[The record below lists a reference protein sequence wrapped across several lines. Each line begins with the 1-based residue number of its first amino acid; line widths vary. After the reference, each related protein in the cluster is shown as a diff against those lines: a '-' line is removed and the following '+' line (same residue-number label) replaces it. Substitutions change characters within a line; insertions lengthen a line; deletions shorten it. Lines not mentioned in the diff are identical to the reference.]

1 MNRLKIAFPYLL
13 LVSLLAVVGITN
25 LPAWNE
31 TQPDARNSSPAAMDE
46 RIVDVVCHME
56 VNTAWDIHS
65 EYGGRTYYF
74 CGDRCRRMF
83 ERDPGHYLALKCVV
97 CRTPLGDRPIFTATY
112 LDKTYEL
119 CSAEHRALFKEDPA
133 AYFMH
138 SMWGI
143 PAWLYYASIALVL
156 IVSFGVFDWLSRR
169 GGETIANSEW
179 RIAKNRWPSQQVSL
193 GGPIHAN
200 MGVRH
205 AIGNSHRP
213 EASASTV
220 QQKEKEDRRD
230 ADAPHVLDRSTI
242 QECEQTPICHA
253 SGQVVIGA
261 AGALAL
267 PIISAATVLNPRRGR
282 GRWTARRTPVDAQST
297 AIHSDRFDVL
307 SISWMGAALRSR
319 IFRFGLQAFFVVAFL
334 LIIAAGLFGNQ
345 NPALNIA
352 PILTW
357 TIWWALLI
365 VLILF
370 AGKAWCYV
378 CPWDA
383 LAGWAEKLSFG
394 QDGLF
399 GFLKLW
405 KKSDD
410 GLSLGYRW
418 PRIIRNISLATIL
431 FVGLTWIELGF
442 GVTMKPRIT
451 AYLAVAMLLM
461 AVVSALLFDRKSFC
475 RYGCLV
481 GRVSGLYALFAG
493 TEVRPREHG
502 VCEKCRTKECV
513 KGSETAYGCPTFL
526 YPGKLE
532 TNTYCIQC
540 MECIQA
546 CPHDNLAV
554 NLRPWGSD
562 LAVAGKP
569 RTDEAYLALLML
581 SITGFHG
588 LTMTPVWN
596 QFIGAI
602 RASADVGRMLGF
614 SLGMAV
620 LMLTPIAIYAGLV
633 AVSKWVGDGH
643 SCSEPL
649 RYRDYFIRY
658 AYALLPIALFYHIA
672 HNLEHLLMEGPKV
685 LAMVSDPFGW
695 NWNLF
700 GTAGWTI
707 PPMISLGTLWLIQV
721 LLVLIGHVYSLW
733 VAQKTS
739 LRLFGTARGAFRS
752 QLPMLV
758 GMICFSVFSLWLL
771 KQPMEMRTSAM

>member
-1 MNRLKIAFPYLL
+1 MDRIKLIFPYLVL
-13 LVSLLAVVGITN
+13 SGIAVVVIYSN
-25 LPAWNE
+25 IPAGRATEHAAETRTMCAPCGMEVDPGTALTSEIRGRTHYFCGPGCREQVLAGRAGNE
-31 TQPDARNSSPAAMDE
+31 DSETPSDDRL
-46 RIVDVVCHME
+46 VDVVCNME
-56 VNTAWDIHS
+56 VNAAWDIRTEHA
-65 EYGGRTYYF
+65 GKTYYF
-74 CGDRCRRMF
+74 CAEQCKVMFVADPEPYLSAKCIVCQVPLEDRAT
-83 ERDPGHYLALKCVV
+83 Y
-97 CRTPLGDRPIFTATY
+97 TATY
-112 LDKTYEL
+112 LGEPYEL
-119 CSAEHRALFKEDPA
+119 CSEAHRALFKEDPA
-133 AYFMH
+133 EYFMH
-138 SMWGI
+138 TMWGI
-143 PAWLYYASIALVL
+143 PSWLYYSSIALVL
-156 IVSFGVFDWLSRR
+156 IVSFGFFDWLSRR
-169 GGETIANSEW
+169 GSNGGSELEGSQP
-179 RIAKNRWPSQQVSL
+179 RAQIDRPQTQSESKKNVESQ
-193 GGPIHAN
+193 
-200 MGVRH
+200 
-205 AIGNSHRP
+205 RP
-213 EASASTV
+213 AYKMAASAS
-220 QQKEKEDRRD
+220 
-230 ADAPHVLDRSTI
+230 I
-242 QECEQTPICHA
+242 
-253 SGQVVIGA
+253 
-261 AGALAL
+261 AL
-267 PIISAATVLNPRRGR
+267 PIISSPSISLAAPIATDKSHYR
-282 GRWTARRTPVDAQST
+282 
-297 AIHSDRFDVL
+297 DRFDLL
-307 SISWMGAALRSR
+307 SIHWINAAIRSR
-319 IFRFGLQAFFVVAFL
+319 LFRFTTQLIFVGAFL

-365 VLILF
+365 VLIMF

-383 LAGWAEKLSFG
+383 IAGWAEKLS
-394 QDGLF
+394 
-399 GFLKLW
+399 LW
-405 KKSDD
+405 KKTDD
-410 GLSLGYRW
+410 GLSLGLRW
-418 PRIIRNISLATIL
+418 PKIIRNISIATIL

-451 AYLAVAMLLM
+451 AYLAIAMLLM

-493 TEVRPREHG
+493 TEVRPRQSD
-502 VCEKCRTKECV
+502 VCQKCRTKECI
-513 KGSETAYGCPTFL
+513 KGSDKAYGCPTFL

-562 LAVAGKP
+562 LAVEGKP

-588 LTMTPVWN
+588 LTMTPVW
-596 QFIGAI
+596 QQLTDAI
-602 RASADVGRMLGF
+602 RQLVDVGKIVGF
-614 SLGMAV
+614 SIGMAG
-620 LMLTPIAIYAGLV
+620 LMLAPIGIYAILV
-633 AVSKWVGDGH
+633 ALSKALGKRDALK
-643 SCSEPL
+643 PL
-649 RYRDYFIRY
+649 TYRDYFVRY

-685 LAMVSDPFGW
+685 MAMVSDPFGW

-707 PPMISLGTLWLIQV
+707 PPMISLDKLWLIQV

-733 VAQKTS
+733 VAQKSS
-739 LRLFGTARGAFRS
+739 LRLFGSARAAFRS

-758 GMICFSVFSLWLL
+758 GMICFSIFSLWLL